1 MRTLTPAAD
10 AALSTTITRP
20 IALVEIAFS
29 PVSRLSTAG
38 DVTWSGQVWSGGQRV
53 AVSGLSADG
62 SGNQSAQLQIGN
74 ADLAFGALEL
84 GQGVADRS
92 VRIWTGDAGALG
104 DDDLTL
110 AFSGVIAS
118 AEVTPESVT
127 LSLAAQ
133 GSRTLF
139 APRRFI
145 GASAGFS
152 RLIPAGTQIKIGVT
166 TYTLERA

>member
-1 MRTLTPAAD
+1 MRTTTPAAD
-10 AALSTTITRP
+10 AALAATITRP
-20 IALVEIAFS
+20 IALIEIAFS
-29 PVSRLSTAG
+29 PTSRLSTAG
-38 DVTWSGQVWSGGQRV
+38 DVVWAGSAWSGGQRV

-62 SGNQSAQLQIGN
+62 SGNQSARLQIGN
-74 ADLAFGALEL
+74 ADLAFGALVL
-84 GQGVADRS
+84 GQGIADRA
-92 VRIWTGDAGALG
+92 VRIWTGDAAALA

-118 AEVTPESVT
+118 AEVTPAAVT
-127 LSLAAQ
+127 MALVAQ

-152 RLIPAGTQIKIGVT
+152 RLIPAGTQIKIGAT

>member
-1 MRTLTPAAD
+1 MRTIAPAAD
-10 AALSTTITRP
+10 AALSATITQP
-20 IALVEIAFS
+20 IALIEIGFA
-29 PVSRLSTAG
+29 PTSRLSTAG
-38 DVTWSGQVWSGGQRV
+38 DVSWGGYAWSGAQRV

-62 SGNQSAQLQIGN
+62 SGSQSARVQIGN
-74 ADLAFGALEL
+74 ADLAFGALVL

-104 DDDLTL
+104 DDDLVL

-118 AEVTPESVT
+118 AEVTPDAVT
-127 LSLAAQ
+127 LSLVAQ

-145 GASAGFS
+145 GASAGFT
-152 RLIPAGTQIKIGVT
+152 RLIPAGTQIKVGST

>member
-10 AALSTTITRP
+10 AALASTITRP

-53 AVSGLSADG
+53 VVSGLSADG
-62 SGNQSAQLQIGN
+62 AGTQSARLEIGN
-74 ADLAFGALEL
+74 ADLAFGALVL
-84 GQGVADRS
+84 GQGIADRA
-92 VRIWTGDAGALG
+92 VRIWTGDAAALA

-118 AEVTPESVT
+118 AEVTPAAVT
-127 LSLAAQ
+127 MALVAQ

-152 RLIPAGTQIKIGVT
+152 RLIPAGTQIKIGAT